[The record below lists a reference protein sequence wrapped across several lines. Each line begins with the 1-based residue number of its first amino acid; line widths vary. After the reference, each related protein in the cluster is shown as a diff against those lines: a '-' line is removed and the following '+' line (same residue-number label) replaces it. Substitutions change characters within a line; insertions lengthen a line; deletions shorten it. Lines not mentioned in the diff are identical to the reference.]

1 MKISDAG
8 LSLIRT
14 FEGLRTSA
22 YKCPAGIW
30 TIGYGHTSN
39 VTKDMLITQKE
50 AECLLLSDLAYFEK
64 AVTNLVKE
72 GSCTQSQFDA
82 LVCFAFN
89 VGVGSLAASTLL
101 KKFKAGD
108 IQGAADEF
116 LRWNKA
122 ASPDTRKKIEVKGLT
137 LRRQAERR
145 LFLSEL

>member
-14 FEGLRTSA
+14 FEGLSTKA
-22 YKCPAGIW
+22 YRCPAGLL
-30 TIGYGHTSN
+30 TIGYGHTFN
-39 VTKDMLITQKE
+39 VTKDMKITQKE
-50 AECLLLSDLAYFEK
+50 AERLLLSDLSYFEK
-64 AVTNLVKE
+64 EVTNLLNNC
-72 GSCTQSQFDA
+72 SYTQSQFDA

-89 VGVGSLAASTLL
+89 VGVSSLITSTLL

-108 IQGAADEF
+108 IRGAADEF

-122 ASPDTRKKIEVKGLT
+122 TSPETKSKIVLKGLT

>member
-14 FEGLRTSA
+14 FEGVRTSA

-39 VTKDMLITQKE
+39 VTKDMRITQKE

-64 AVTNLVKE
+64 AVTNLIKDVP
-72 GSCTQSQFDA
+72 CTQSQFDA

-89 VGVGSLAASTLL
+89 VGVNALAASTLL
-101 KKFKAGD
+101 KKFKLGD
-108 IQGAADEF
+108 IRGAADEF
-116 LRWNKA
+116 LKWNKA
-122 ASPDTRKKIEVKGLT
+122 TSPDTYKKIEIKGLT

>member
-14 FEGLRTSA
+14 FEGLSTKA
-22 YKCPAGIW
+22 YRCPAGVW

-101 KKFKAGD
+101 KKFLAGD
-108 IQGAADEF
+108 IHGAADEF

-122 ASPDTRKKIEVKGLT
+122 KSPETGKKIEVKGLT

>member
-14 FEGLRTSA
+14 FEGLSTKA
-22 YKCPAGIW
+22 YRCPAGVW

-39 VTKDMLITQKE
+39 VKKGMKITQKE
-50 AECLLLSDLAYFEK
+50 AERLLLSDLAYFEK

-122 ASPDTRKKIEVKGLT
+122 KSPETGKKIEIKGLT

>member
-30 TIGYGHTSN
+30 TIGYGHTAN
-39 VTKDMLITQKE
+39 VTKDMKITQKE
-50 AECLLLSDLAYFEK
+50 AERLLLSDLAYFEK
-64 AVTNLVKE
+64 SVTNLVQE
-72 GSCTQSQFDA
+72 TSFTQSQFDA
-82 LVCFAFN
+82 LVSFAFN

-101 KKFKAGD
+101 KKFLAGD
-108 IQGAADEF
+108 TQGAADEF
-116 LRWNKA
+116 LKWNKTK
-122 ASPDTRKKIEVKGLT
+122 SPETGRKIEIKGLT

>member
-1 MKISDAG
+1 MKISDAC

-14 FEGLRTSA
+14 FEVLRTSA

-30 TIGYGHTSN
+30 TIGYGHTAN
-39 VTKDMLITQKE
+39 VTKDMKITQKE
-50 AECLLLSDLAYFEK
+50 AERLLLSDLSYFEK
-64 AVTNLVKE
+64 AVSNLVKDVP
-72 GSCTQSQFDA
+72 CTQSQFDA
-82 LVCFAFN
+82 LVCISFN
-89 VGVGSLAASTLL
+89 IGDGSLAASTLL
-101 KKFKAGD
+101 KKFLAGD

>member
-1 MKISDAG
+1 MHISDAG

-14 FEGLRTSA
+14 FEGLSTKA
-22 YKCPAGIW
+22 YKCPAEVW
-30 TIGYGHTSN
+30 TIGYGHTAGVKAN
-39 VTKDMLITQKE
+39 DTITAHG
-50 AECLLLSDLAYFEK
+50 AEKLLLRDLRGYEQ
-64 AVTNLVKE
+64 AVNSLTSKIKL
-72 GSCTQSQFDA
+72 SQCQFDA

-101 KKFKAGD
+101 KKFLAGD

-122 ASPDTRKKIEVKGLT
+122 KSPETGEKIEVKGLT

>member
-14 FEGLRTSA
+14 FEGLSTKA
-22 YKCPAGIW
+22 YRCPAGVW

>member
-1 MKISDAG
+1 MRVSDAG

-14 FEGLRTSA
+14 FEGLSTKA
-22 YKCPAGIW
+22 YRCPAGILS
-30 TIGYGHTSN
+30 IGYGHTFN
-39 VTKDMLITQKE
+39 VTKDMKITQKE
-50 AECLLLSDLAYFEK
+50 AERLLLSDLAYFEK
-64 AVTNLVKE
+64 EVTNLLNNC
-72 GSCTQSQFDA
+72 SCTQSQFDA

-89 VGVGSLAASTLL
+89 VGVSSLIASTLL

-108 IQGAADEF
+108 IRGAADEF

-122 ASPDTRKKIEVKGLT
+122 TSPETKSTIVLKGLT

>member
-14 FEGLRTSA
+14 FEGLSA
-22 YKCPAGIW
+22 KAYRCPAGIL
-30 TIGYGHTSN
+30 TIGYGHTFN
-39 VTKDMLITQKE
+39 VTKDMKITQKE
-50 AECLLLSDLAYFEK
+50 AELLLLSDLSYFEK
-64 AVTNLVKE
+64 DVTNLLNNC
-72 GSCTQSQFDA
+72 SCTQSQFDA

-89 VGVGSLAASTLL
+89 IGVNALAASTLL

-108 IQGAADEF
+108 IRGAADEF
-116 LRWNKA
+116 LKWNKA
-122 ASPDTRKKIEVKGLT
+122 TSPDTYKKIEIKGLT

>member
-1 MKISDAG
+1 MHISDAG
-8 LSLIRT
+8 LSLIRN

-30 TIGYGHTSN
+30 TIGYGHTAN
-39 VTKDMLITQKE
+39 VTKDMKITQKE
-50 AECLLLSDLAYFEK
+50 AERLLLIDLAYFEK
-64 AVTNLVKE
+64 SVTNLIKDVP
-72 GSCTQSQFDA
+72 CTQSQFDA

-101 KKFKAGD
+101 KKFLAGD
-108 IQGAADEF
+108 TRGAADEF

-122 ASPDTRKKIEVKGLT
+122 KSPETGAKIELKGLT

-145 LFLSEL
+145 LFLSES